1 MVPTRSFNHHKGE
14 TAMKKQ
20 VMCAV
25 LAVVLAGG
33 WYVAQAGPM
42 GMGKGDHHGPQAQ
55 AGEFGCR
62 QQGGCRQQAGCKQ
75 GGGGLGPLTGIADE
89 LGLTD
94 SQRQQIEVIVTAQ
107 HEQNAP
113 LREKMIAGKKQLWEA
128 SRGSSVDEA
137 AIADLAA
144 EQGKLMSEM
153 IVSRIHCKNLILAV
167 LTPEQQAQAA
177 KLEESRGPGF
187 GRPGCDQPGCGHGPD
202 SDEAVPPTPQ

>member
-1 MVPTRSFNHHKGE
+1 
-14 TAMKKQ
+14 MKKQ
-20 VMCAV
+20 VMSVV

-42 GMGKGDHHGPQAQ
+42 GQGDHQGPPAQ

-62 QQGGCRQQAGCKQ
+62 KQGGCRQQAGCKQ
-75 GGGGLGPLTGIADE
+75 DGKRLGPLAGIVDE

-94 SQRQQIEVIVTAQ
+94 SQRQQVEAIMTAQ

-113 LREKMIAGKKQLWEA
+113 LRERIIAGKKQLWEA

-153 IVSRIHCKNLILAV
+153 MVSRIHCKNQIFAV
-167 LTPEQQAQAA
+167 LTPEQQTQAA
-177 KLEESRGPGF
+177 KLEEERGPGF
-187 GRPGCDQPGCGHGPD
+187 GFGGPGCGKPGCDHDQD
-202 SDEAVPPTPQ
+202 ADEAVPPAPL